1 MFTAERYVRP
11 ATLQEALELNRKRSS
26 TILGGGCWLRL
37 GRKRIGTLI
46 DLSGLGLD
54 QIEEQGGWVR
64 IGAMVSLRQ
73 LETSALLKERFGS
86 LFADMTGHIVGVQ
99 FRECATFGGSVWG
112 RFGFSDVLTLF
123 LALDAAVTLHHAGEM
138 PLADFAALPRVTRD
152 ILTHVTLPKASQRA
166 VYLSQRN
173 ISTDFPVLAV
183 ALSERDGRYTCAVG
197 ARPMPAAAFAD
208 EKGALAQ
215 GITEDSARAFA
226 ADIAARAVL
235 GGNLRAGADYR
246 RAVCEVLVR
255 RAALALSKEG

>member
-1 MFTAERYVRP
+1 MRAKCR
-11 ATLQEALELNRKRSS
+11 
-26 TILGGGCWLRL
+26 LR
-37 GRKRIGTLI
+37 
-46 DLSGLGLD
+46 
-54 QIEEQGGWVR
+54 
-64 IGAMVSLRQ
+64 
-73 LETSALLKERFGS
+73 TS
-86 LFADMTGHIVGVQ
+86 
-99 FRECATFGGSVWG
+99 
-112 RFGFSDVLTLF
+112 
-123 LALDAAVTLHHAGEM
+123 
-138 PLADFAALPRVTRD
+138 AALPRVTRD

-215 GITEDSARAFA
+215 GITEDSARALA
-226 ADIAARAVL
+226 ADIAARAGRL

-246 RAVCEVLVR
+246 CAVCEVLVR

>member
-1 MFTAERYVRP
+1 M
-11 ATLQEALELNRKRSS
+11 
-26 TILGGGCWLRL
+26 
-37 GRKRIGTLI
+37 
-46 DLSGLGLD
+46 
-54 QIEEQGGWVR
+54 
-64 IGAMVSLRQ
+64 
-73 LETSALLKERFGS
+73 
-86 LFADMTGHIVGVQ
+86 
-99 FRECATFGGSVWG
+99 G

-246 RAVCEVLVR
+246 CAVCEVLVR